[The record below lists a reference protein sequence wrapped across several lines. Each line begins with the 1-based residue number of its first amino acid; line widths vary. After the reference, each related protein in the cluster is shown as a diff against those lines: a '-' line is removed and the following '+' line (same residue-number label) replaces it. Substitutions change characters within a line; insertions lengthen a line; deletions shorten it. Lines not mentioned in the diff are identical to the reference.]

1 MQNNIVSGLFLLA
14 FFGIGWGN
22 GYGQQPIDSLA
33 KGQKPGL
40 AKLEDLAWLAG
51 YWKGTGMGGDCEEL
65 WMPTKGGGMH
75 GIFRLHD
82 NKKLVFTEYM
92 VIEEVDNTLLV
103 KIKHYGKGTTPW
115 EEKEEW
121 TTFPLVRLAGETAF
135 FDGIT
140 YKRQNNELII
150 YVWLKENGK
159 KSIAEFRFEKGIL
172 E

>member
-1 MQNNIVSGLFLLA
+1 MQKNIRTALYSLA
-14 FFGIGWGN
+14 FVWIGLAN

-51 YWKGTGMGGDCEEL
+51 YWKGTGLGGDCEEL
-65 WMPTKGGGMH
+65 WMPAKSGGMH
-75 GIFRLHD
+75 GIFRLHE

-92 VIEEVDNTLLV
+92 VIEEVDNSLLV
-103 KIKHYGKGTTPW
+103 KIKHFGKGTTPW

-121 TTFPLVRLAGETAF
+121 TTFPLVRVTGKTAF

-140 YKRQNNELII
+140 YQRRDNELII
-150 YVWLKENGK
+150 YVWLKENGE
-159 KSIAEFRFEKGIL
+159 KSIAEFRFEQGVLK
-172 E
+172 